1 MNCNTCQLFLQDV
14 LLFWDGKIP
23 YCFQCVNT
31 KKIDEEVY
39 CDPVDWKYCDSCQQ
53 IVAKEHYIGPCDI
66 QMKCVDVKR
75 HLMPYNGF
83 EHLCKDCCVKVND
96 FYSCLLCKD

>member
-39 CDPVDWKYCDSCQQ
+39 CDPVDWKY
-53 IVAKEHYIGPCDI
+53 
-66 QMKCVDVKR
+66 
-75 HLMPYNGF
+75 
-83 EHLCKDCCVKVND
+83 
-96 FYSCLLCKD
+96 